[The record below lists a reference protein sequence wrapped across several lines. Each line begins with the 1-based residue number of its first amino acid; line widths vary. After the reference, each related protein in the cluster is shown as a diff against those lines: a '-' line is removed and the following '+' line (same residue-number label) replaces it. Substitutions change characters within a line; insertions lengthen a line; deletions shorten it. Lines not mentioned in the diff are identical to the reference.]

1 MIFRHVASENLTL
14 TKSNFLCGVF
24 ELWLGNMDLIKID
37 LLHNSLFQSIG
48 NEEWIGRDDVNGDT
62 TEQTFIKQLGDLHE
76 HWLGSQAFIEVAK
89 VYGNKSSVNFETS
102 TDMLCTSVSTKI
114 PSALREGQIRFV
126 LLEILQQIRMP
137 PAGIRRVPS
146 EIMCHRL
153 ILMDRGKDS
162 ADI

>member
-1 MIFRHVASENLTL
+1 
-14 TKSNFLCGVF
+14 
-24 ELWLGNMDLIKID
+24 
-37 LLHNSLFQSIG
+37 
-48 NEEWIGRDDVNGDT
+48 
-62 TEQTFIKQLGDLHE
+62 
-76 HWLGSQAFIEVAK
+76 
-89 VYGNKSSVNFETS
+89 
-102 TDMLCTSVSTKI
+102 MLCTSVSTKI